1 MDPKEHWESIYT
13 TKDHT
18 QVSWYAAH
26 VSSTLDLF
34 TDAHLDKDS
43 RVIDV
48 GGGASTLVD
57 DLTDKGYGNLSVLDI
72 SSAALDIA
80 RKRLG
85 DRADQVRWM
94 AGDLLNYDFGAYE
107 FDVWHDRAV
116 LHFLT
121 LADDR
126 KRYLDQ
132 LKAHLAQEGYAIL
145 SVFADDGPTKCSGIE
160 IVRSSESDL
169 EGFLGAGFKTVSTK
183 RTVHVTPGGIEQK
196 FVHLVSQKM

>member
-1 MDPKEHWESIYT
+1 MDPKEHWENIYT

-34 TDAHLDKDS
+34 TDAQLDKDS
-43 RVIDV
+43 RIIDV
-48 GGGASTLVD
+48 GGGASTLAD
-57 DLTDKGYGNLSVLDI
+57 DLLDKGYGNLSVLDI
-72 SSAALDIA
+72 SSTALDIA
-80 RKRLG
+80 RTRLG

-94 AGDLLNYDFGAYE
+94 VGDLLNYDFGTYE

-132 LKAHLAQEGYAIL
+132 LNARLTHGGFAIL
-145 SVFADDGPTKCSGIE
+145 SVFADDGPIKCSGIE

-169 EGFLGAGFKTVSTK
+169 EDFLGAGFKTLFTK
-183 RTVHVTPGGIEQK
+183 RTIHGTPGGVEQK
-196 FVHLVSQKM
+196 FVHLVSQKS